1 MKVLGETTKFQFK
14 PTTCESGYFMP
25 VDVSGAREFI
35 PERYFRPN
43 ENYEDDSSTLVKQM

>member
-43 ENYEDDSSTLVKQM
+43 ENYEDD